1 MLHSVGN
8 EPVAKED
15 KTKGASAATHL
26 VKFVIAGGI
35 SAVVDYGLTMATQYI
50 LGFSYPVAK
59 AIGFVFGTITAYMI
73 NRRWTFQAEAS
84 TKKFL
89 QTMAVYAVMF
99 GVQWG
104 LAVTINHLLVNQGVN
119 GVTAGTV
126 AYVIGQGVATA
137 VNFIVQRWF
146 IFKPAGNS
154 GTTVNTTTEPSGR

>member
-1 MLHSVGN
+1 M
-8 EPVAKED
+8 AKEAN
-15 KTKGASAATHL
+15 TQGASAATHL

-35 SAVVDYGLTMATQYI
+35 SAVVDYGLTMATQYL
-50 LGFSYPVAK
+50 LGFSYPLAK
-59 AIGFVFGTITAYMI
+59 AIGFIFGTITAYMI

-104 LAVTINHLLVNQGVN
+104 LAVSINHLLIAQGVRD
-119 GVTAGTV
+119 VIAGTV

-137 VNFIVQRWF
+137 VNFIVQRWI
-146 IFKPAGNS
+146 IFKPAAPSTN
-154 GTTVNTTTEPSGR
+154 EPSGQ